1 MSRTARLFHLGYAV
15 RLLAALAALA
25 SLASSGGMTLETVGP
40 DSFYVFP
47 MHVTIDPNEPKD
59 QRIVCEVNVHESFRW
74 KDEATSGYATNVFDT
89 TPTTYEPVM
98 SFGASAFSLY
108 LEPK

>member
-1 MSRTARLFHLGYAV
+1 
-15 RLLAALAALA
+15 
-25 SLASSGGMTLETVGP
+25 
-40 DSFYVFP
+40 

-74 KDEATSGYATNVFDT
+74 KDEVTSGYAANVFDT
-89 TPTTYEPVM
+89 TPKTYEPVM